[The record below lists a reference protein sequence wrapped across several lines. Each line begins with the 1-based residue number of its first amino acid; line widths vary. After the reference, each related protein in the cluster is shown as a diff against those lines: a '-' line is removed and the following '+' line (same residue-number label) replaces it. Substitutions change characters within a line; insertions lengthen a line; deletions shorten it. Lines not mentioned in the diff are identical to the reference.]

1 MERLS
6 TDHEVPLLLI
16 TGAGGFLGKRLA
28 MHLCT
33 LKTDRV
39 RVAVRQVQHAAM
51 LREAGCDVHI
61 GDLTDSEFCAQVTSG
76 VDSVIHCAALSR
88 PSGPYDDFHAA
99 NVIATQTLAHAAIT
113 AGCRQWVNI
122 GTPSIYATT
131 ADRFDVAETEPLPKR
146 MINHYATTKYQAESY
161 ILQLNGQGMK
171 TLSLRPRAIIGGG
184 DTVIMPRLLAA
195 QKLGRLRVI
204 GSGTNVV
211 DLTNVRNVIEAVM
224 CALHAP
230 DDAWGAAYN
239 ITNGEPVVLWQAIR
253 DVLLGLGL
261 QPSTRRIPR
270 PLAHVAATAIE
281 SLHGVLKR
289 PGEPIITRYGVHVL
303 ASSMT
308 LDITAARTRLGY
320 RPVQTTAEGIQ
331 EFCSWYATEVS

>member
-1 MERLS
+1 MERL
-6 TDHEVPLLLI
+6 TTNHEEPLLLV

-28 MHLCT
+28 KHLCT
-33 LKTDRV
+33 LHSHRV
-39 RVAVRQVQHAAM
+39 RVTVRQVQQAVV

-61 GDLTDSEFCAQVTSG
+61 GELTDPEFCARVTSG
-76 VDSVIHCAALSR
+76 VDSIIHCAALSR
-88 PSGPYDDFHAA
+88 PLGSYDEFHAA
-99 NVIATQTLAHAAIT
+99 NVIATQTLVHAAIA

-131 ADRFDVAETEPLPKR
+131 VDRYRVTEADPLPER
-146 MINHYATTKYQAESY
+146 MINHYAATKYQAESH
-161 ILQLNGQGMK
+161 ILQLNGKGIR
-171 TLSLRPRAIIGGG
+171 TISLRPRAIIGGG

-195 QKLGRLRVI
+195 QKAGRLRVI

-230 DDAWGAAYN
+230 ADAWGAAYN
-239 ITNGEPVVLWQAIR
+239 ITNGEPVMLWQAIR

-270 PLAHVAATAIE
+270 RVAYAAAATLEAI
-281 SLHGVLKR
+281 HGLLKR

-308 LDITAARTRLGY
+308 LDITAARTKLGY
-320 RPVQTTAEGIQ
+320 KPLQNTAEGIQ
-331 EFCSWYATEVS
+331 EFCSWYAAEVS

>member
-6 TDHEVPLLLI
+6 TDHEVPLLLV

-28 MHLCT
+28 KHLCT
-33 LKTDRV
+33 LHSHRV
-39 RVAVRQVQHAAM
+39 RVTVRQVQQAGV
-51 LREAGCDVHI
+51 LRDAGCDVHI
-61 GDLTDSEFCAQVTSG
+61 GDLTDPEFCAQVTSG
-76 VDSVIHCAALSR
+76 VDSIIHCAALSR
-88 PSGPYDDFHAA
+88 PLGSYDEFHAA

-131 ADRFDVAETEPLPKR
+131 VDRYCVTEADPLPER
-146 MINHYATTKYQAESY
+146 MINHYAATKYQAESH
-161 ILQLNGQGMK
+161 ILQLNGKGIR
-171 TLSLRPRAIIGGG
+171 TISLRPRAIIGGG
-184 DTVIMPRLLAA
+184 DTVILPRLLAA

-230 DDAWGAAYN
+230 DEAWGAAYN
-239 ITNGEPVVLWQAIR
+239 ITNGEPVMLWQAIR
-253 DVLLGLGL
+253 DVLQGLGL
-261 QPSTRRIPR
+261 QPPTRRIPR
-270 PLAHVAATAIE
+270 RVAYAAAAALESIHV
-281 SLHGVLKR
+281 LLKR
-289 PGEPIITRYGVHVL
+289 PGEPILTRYGVHVL
-303 ASSMT
+303 ASSIT
-308 LDITAARTRLGY
+308 LDITAARTSLGY

-331 EFCSWYATEVS
+331 EFCSWYAAEVS